1 MKLKDV
7 MTRKVF
13 TSTPGT
19 SVKEVA
25 YQMKDLNVGA
35 IPVIDGSKPVGIIT
49 DRDIVLRTVSED
61 KDPSSAKASD
71 VMSVDLIFGTPEMD
85 VDDASALMSRYRIRR
100 LPVIDNNKLV
110 GIVSLGDL
118 AANPRLTDEAGDA
131 LQDISQP
138 IGPDVN

>member
-13 TSTPGT
+13 TSDPNT

-25 YQMKDLNVGA
+25 NKMKELNVGA
-35 IPVIDGSKPVGIIT
+35 IPVVQGSKPVGIIT

-61 KDPSSAKASD
+61 KDPFRAKASD
-71 VMSVDLIFGTPEMD
+71 VMSVDLIFGTPDMD
-85 VDDASALMSRYRIRR
+85 VDDAAALMSRYRIRR
-100 LPVIDNNKLV
+100 LPVVENDKLV

-118 AANPRLTDEAGDA
+118 AANPQLADEAGDA
-131 LQDISQP
+131 LTDISHP
-138 IGPDVN
+138 IGPDLQ

>member
-118 AANPRLTDEAGDA
+118 AANPHLADEAADA
-131 LQDISQP
+131 LQDISKP
-138 IGPDVN
+138 IGPEIN